1 MLEAFVFVRRQYI
14 SQYALHKKVFSVI
27 VYLSALR
34 GDGGPQRATGFNN
47 FRVTRLTHR
56 SVFWLRRKRN

>member
-1 MLEAFVFVRRQYI
+1 MLEAFLFVRRQYI
-14 SQYALHKKVFSVI
+14 SQDALHEKVFSVI

-34 GDGGPQRATGFNN
+34 GDGGPERATEFNN

-56 SVFWLRRKRN
+56 GAFWLRRKRN

>member
-1 MLEAFVFVRRQYI
+1 MLEAFVFVRWQCI
-14 SQYALHKKVFSVI
+14 LQDALHKEIFSVI

-34 GDGGPQRATGFNN
+34 GDGGPEWATGLND
-47 FRVTRLTHR
+47 FRVTRLAHR

>member
-1 MLEAFVFVRRQYI
+1 MPEAFVFVRRQYI
-14 SQYALHKKVFSVI
+14 LQDALHKKVFSVI

-34 GDGGPQRATGFNN
+34 GDGGSEGATGFNN
-47 FRVTRLTHR
+47 FRVTRLTHC